1 MGYKSPFN
9 QLLIFFSLQEDMSLN
24 SSSEFSQTS
33 DAMNSG
39 AVRKEISFNM
49 EVKVEVENTDNN
61 DNYAKTNGV
70 GAVNA
75 SSNLCHESL

>member
-70 GAVNA
+70 VAVAA
-75 SSNLCHESL
+75 STNL